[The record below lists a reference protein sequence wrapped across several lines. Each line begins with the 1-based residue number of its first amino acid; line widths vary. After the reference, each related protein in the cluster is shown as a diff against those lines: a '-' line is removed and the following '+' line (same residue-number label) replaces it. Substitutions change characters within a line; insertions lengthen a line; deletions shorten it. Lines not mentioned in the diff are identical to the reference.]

1 MKTYFS
7 FLFIQGEE
15 EDSICCSPFSYFQN
29 LVVHRLALTFGNHIV
44 DIESKFLAQRHSFL
58 DKFWLR
64 LFNFTKIL
72 QIYLF
77 FTIKLDKP
85 K

>member
-1 MKTYFS
+1 
-7 FLFIQGEE
+7 
-15 EDSICCSPFSYFQN
+15 
-29 LVVHRLALTFGNHIV
+29 LALTFGNHIV
-44 DIESKFLAQRHSFL
+44 DIESKFLAQCHSFL